1 MSLTLAIAIVVL
13 ADLALIGVLAFVM
26 SRAKLLTPHT
36 PAVAAVAPQQRTA
49 RYPRSRQHNAP
60 ARSAALSARA

>member
-1 MSLTLAIAIVVL
+1 MSLTLAIATIVL

-26 SRAKLLTPHT
+26 SRAKLLSPHV
-36 PAVAAVAPQQRTA
+36 PAAATVAPQHRTA
-49 RYPRSRQHNAP
+49 THPRSRQHIAP